1 MFNDGQLLLKTFRG
15 NFPSRELYYN
25 GLDNL
30 VGHYTIDDTNPQS
43 LAVVSPKTINLPFV
57 KTNESGQK
65 LLIVGNLSQPLEFEE
80 FESVSGLWYEGLDR
94 SGLVAEIDYVDSGL

>member
-1 MFNDGQLLLKTFRG
+1 MFNDGQLLPKTFR
-15 NFPSRELYYN
+15 
-25 GLDNL
+25 NL